1 MIEISSLTKR
11 FGDSVILEN
20 FDMTVAEGEFCVIFG
35 PSGCGKTTLL
45 RTVAGLEQPTAG
57 TVRVAGVESGEDT
70 EAYAR
75 RISIVWQDHRLLA
88 WRSALSNVAL
98 ALELRDPDMHAGER
112 EAKALQ
118 ALKLVGLEHA
128 QERLPRQLSGG
139 MRQRVNLARA
149 LVLDAPVMLM
159 DEPLASLNEVTDK
172 AAMVEKILDVWQHSR
187 KTILYVT
194 HSVNEALLMADRINV
209 LSGKPARVALGRT
222 LVAARPRDLEA
233 QECVSLR
240 REIAATLGGL
250 L

>member
-1 MIEISSLTKR
+1 MIEISGLSKR
-11 FGDSVILEN
+11 FGENLILDK
-20 FDMTVAEGEFCVIFG
+20 FDMRVREGEFCVIFG

-45 RTVAGLEQPTAG
+45 RTIAGLEQPTSG
-57 TVRVAGVESGEDT
+57 TVRVAGVESGADT

-88 WRSALSNVAL
+88 WRTARSNVAL
-98 ALELRDPDMHAGER
+98 ALELRDPKMPASER
-112 EAKALQ
+112 DARALEALR
-118 ALKLVGLEHA
+118 LVGLEHA
-128 QERLPRQLSGG
+128 QDHLPRQLSGG

-172 AAMVEKILDVWQHSR
+172 AVMVDKILDVWRQR
-187 KTILYVT
+187 GKTVLYVT

-209 LSGKPARVALGRT
+209 LSGRPARIALGRS
-222 LVAARPRDLEA
+222 LEAPRPRDLEA
-233 QECVSLR
+233 PECVSLR
-240 REIAATLGGL
+240 RDIAATLGGL

>member
-11 FGDSVILEN
+11 FGETLILDS
-20 FDMTVAEGEFCVIFG
+20 FDMRVEEGEFCVIFG

-45 RTVAGLEQPTAG
+45 RTVAGLEPPTSG
-57 TVRVAGVESGEDT
+57 VVRVAGVESGADT

-88 WRSALSNVAL
+88 WRTARSNVAF
-98 ALELRDPDMHAGER
+98 ALELRDPGMPAVER
-112 EAKALQ
+112 DARAIEALR
-118 ALKLVGLEHA
+118 LVGLEPA
-128 QERLPRQLSGG
+128 RDQLPRQLSGG

-172 AAMVEKILDVWQHSR
+172 AVMVEKILEVWQQRS
-187 KTILYVT
+187 KTVLYVT

-209 LSGKPARVALGRT
+209 LSGRPARVALRRSLKT
-222 LVAARPRDLEA
+222 PRPRDLEA
-233 QECVSLR
+233 LECLAIR
-240 REIAATLGGL
+240 REIAGTLGTL